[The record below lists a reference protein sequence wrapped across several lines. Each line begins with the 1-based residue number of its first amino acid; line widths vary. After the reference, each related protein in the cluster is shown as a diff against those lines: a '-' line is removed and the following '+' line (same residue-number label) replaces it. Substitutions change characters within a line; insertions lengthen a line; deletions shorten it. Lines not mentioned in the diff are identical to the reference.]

1 MQMIACYKEKEIEH
15 FDQFEA
21 QKNEVR
27 AEMRKI
33 IMLSEN
39 VGPFLLPGRLL
50 RVKSEKADWGWGV
63 LLNFQKTRINIK
75 DRKKPIGFSKTY
87 SEEGAYILDVGLFV
101 KNKVSV
107 ANEL

>member
-1 MQMIACYKEKEIEH
+1 
-15 FDQFEA
+15 
-21 QKNEVR
+21 
-27 AEMRKI
+27 MRKI